1 MTMGLCLQHRASCNK
16 IFVNVS
22 NNCTLAFQILTVTV
36 SLCSNA
42 YSNKYVI
49 QQVLDHIGLSPN
61 YLVWGLGMH
70 LFCDT
75 VIHKICALY
84 LCPFVDSSFAVPC

>member
-1 MTMGLCLQHRASCNK
+1 MTMGLRLQHRASCNK

-36 SLCSNA
+36 SSCSNA

-49 QQVLDHIGLSPN
+49 QQVLDHRGLSPKPF
-61 YLVWGLGMH
+61 GMG
-70 LFCDT
+70 
-75 VIHKICALY
+75 IRCAPVL
-84 LCPFVDSSFAVPC
+84 